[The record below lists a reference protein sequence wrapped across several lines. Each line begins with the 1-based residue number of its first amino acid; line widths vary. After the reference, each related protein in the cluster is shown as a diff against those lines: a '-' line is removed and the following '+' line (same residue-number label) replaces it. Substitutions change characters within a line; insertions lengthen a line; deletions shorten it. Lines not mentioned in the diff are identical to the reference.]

1 MEPSLRYEEG
11 QPLLPRVSSVAD
23 GQQSHNKRKKFNNQI
38 LKDICLP
45 SKAAVLLVCLTVVIG
60 ALHAVF
66 TCVFVAC
73 AVYVV
78 GGKYINQSAAI
89 CLSYLVMAMAVFV
102 YPVSGFIADV
112 KYGRYGVLRCS
123 MCLIT
128 VSLVLCWVLLL

>member
-1 MEPSLRYEEG
+1 MESSLRHEED
-11 QPLLPRVSSVAD
+11 QPLLLSSVAG

-45 SKAAVLLVCLTVVIG
+45 SKAAVLLVCLTMVIG

-73 AVYVV
+73 AVYFV

-89 CLSYLVMAMAVFV
+89 CLSYLVTLAGQAPTFE
-102 YPVSGFIADV
+102 GLARLQLANGDEI
-112 KYGRYGVLRCS
+112 
-123 MCLIT
+123 LILH
-128 VSLVLCWVLLL
+128 V